1 MVMQDTNQQL
11 GRLEAQVESLQRQME
26 ELRIDV
32 KQMSDVITK
41 WKGAGA
47 LLLILGASLGWLV
60 DAIVKRL

>member
-1 MVMQDTNQQL
+1 MEDYNKDL

>member
-1 MVMQDTNQQL
+1 MQDTNQQL

>member
-1 MVMQDTNQQL
+1 MNDPNQQL

>member
-1 MVMQDTNQQL
+1 MQDTNKQL

-26 ELRIDV
+26 ELRREG
-32 KQMSDVITK
+32 KQMADVITK

>member
-1 MVMQDTNQQL
+1 MKDYNKDL

>member
-1 MVMQDTNQQL
+1 MHDPNQQL

>member
-1 MVMQDTNQQL
+1 MQDTNKQL